1 MAIFGNIN
9 SVKNHLNLEKFSTAF
24 KYLEQVL
31 EKDTKENK
39 RLLGLTFDSFEK
51 VDLDNN
57 NFALEQVYTTK
68 ERNNCFFESHR
79 QYIDVQFILEGE
91 EIIEVV
97 DNQRL
102 KIATS
107 YNSEIDLIKYFTPML
122 QTQIVLK
129 KGDLAIF
136 YPEDAHMPS
145 ICTSSP
151 LKVVKTVVKVAI
163 C

>member
-9 SVKNHLNLEKFSTAF
+9 SVKNQLNLEKFSTAF
-24 KYLEQVL
+24 KYLEKVL
-31 EKDTKENK
+31 EKDSEENK
-39 RLLGLTFDSFEK
+39 RVLGLALDSFEK

-57 NFALEQVYTTK
+57 NFALEQVYNTK
-68 ERNNCFFESHR
+68 ERNNCFFESHQ

-91 EIIEVV
+91 EIIEVI

-102 KIATS
+102 KIAIA
-107 YNSEIDLIKYFTPML
+107 YNKEMDLIKYFTPMI
-122 QTQIVLK
+122 QTQIILK

-136 YPEDAHMPS
+136 YPEDAHMPC

-151 LKVVKTVVKVAI
+151 STVVKTVVKVAI
-163 C
+163 